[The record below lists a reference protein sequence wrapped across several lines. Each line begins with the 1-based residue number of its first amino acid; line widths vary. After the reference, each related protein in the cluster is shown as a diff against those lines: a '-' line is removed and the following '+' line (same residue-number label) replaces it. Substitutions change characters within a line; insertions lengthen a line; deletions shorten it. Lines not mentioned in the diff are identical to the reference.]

1 MSGWVIGMMLGV
13 SIFLGSIAVV
23 TLIWAIKKGQFDD
36 SEHFLNAVKFDGID
50 DLNDAYEK
58 EQKVKELKEK
68 KKEELRKKAC
78 RPE

>member
-50 DLNDAYEK
+50 ELNDAYEK
-58 EQKVKELKEK
+58 EQKVKELKKK